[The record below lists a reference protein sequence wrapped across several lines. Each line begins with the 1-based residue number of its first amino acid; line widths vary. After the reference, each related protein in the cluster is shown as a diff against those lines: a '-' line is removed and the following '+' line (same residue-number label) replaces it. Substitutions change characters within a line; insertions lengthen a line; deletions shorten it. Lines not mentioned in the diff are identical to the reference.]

1 MVAAHSTGLNRKQ
14 RKELARRLRV
24 EDPGLSVMH
33 PHAAGIDVGNSAHY
47 VAVRPD
53 RDPHSVRRFE
63 CFTADLHRLA
73 DWLQECGVTTVAM
86 QSTGV
91 YWIPLYEI
99 LDARGLEV
107 YLVNARH
114 TKNLPGRK
122 SDVQESQW
130 LLKLHTYGLL
140 RNSFH
145 PPAEIR
151 IVRTYWRQRGDHVHA
166 VSTCIQRMQKA
177 LTQMNIQLANVI
189 SDLSGWTGQRI
200 VRAMLAGERDPD
212 TLAALS
218 HPGIHATRDTIAKSL
233 EGTWQPDLLFVLQQE
248 VAMYD
253 AYQARIAEC
262 DQALEQ
268 HLKGV
273 ADKVADAPPDGQH
286 SPVTSE
292 AQQRSG
298 PKRRRKAGSHAPQFD
313 LGREL
318 SRISGVDLTRIDG
331 IDVGGAQTVIS
342 EVGVDMTRWTTEAHF
357 ASWLGLCPDNRITGG
372 KVIRKGTRHVVNR
385 AATALRLAAT
395 TLLRSQSYL
404 GAQYRRLRGKLGT
417 PKAITAMAHK
427 LARLIYRLLKWGH
440 AYVDKGLRYYEE
452 RHREQ
457 QVQLLK
463 RRAAKLGLQLV
474 APDIA

>member
-1 MVAAHSTGLNRKQ
+1 MATIRTSALNRKQ
-14 RKELARRLRV
+14 RRELARRLQAA
-24 EDPGLSVMH
+24 DPGLDVMH
-33 PHAAGIDVGNSAHY
+33 PDAAGIDVGNSVHY

-53 RDPHSVRRFE
+53 RDPDSVRRFE
-63 CFTADLHRLA
+63 CFTTDLHRLA
-73 DWLQECGVTTVAM
+73 DWLVHCGVTTVAM

-91 YWIPLYEI
+91 YWIPLFEI
-99 LDARGLEV
+99 LEARGLEV

-122 SDVQESQW
+122 TDVQESQW

-145 PPAEIR
+145 PPAAIR

-200 VRAMLAGERDPD
+200 VRAILAGERDPH

-233 EGTWQPDLLFVLQQE
+233 EGTWQADLLFVLQQE

-253 AYQARIAEC
+253 AYQERIAEC
-262 DQALEQ
+262 DRELEH

-273 ADKVADAPPDGQH
+273 ADKVVDAAPDGEPSTPQA
-286 SPVTSE
+286 SRP
-292 AQQRSG
+292 SG

-313 LGREL
+313 LGWEL
-318 SRISGVDLTRIDG
+318 HRISGVDLTRIDG
-331 IDVGGAQTVIS
+331 IDVGVAQTIIS
-342 EVGVDMTRWTTEAHF
+342 EVGVDMTRWKTEAHF

-372 KVIRKGTRHVVNR
+372 KVIRKGTRHVINR

-404 GAQYRRLRGKLGT
+404 GAQYRRLRGKLGA

-427 LARLIYRLLKWGH
+427 LARLVYRMLTWGH
-440 AYVDKGLRYYEE
+440 EYVDKGLQYYEE
-452 RHREQ
+452 RHRQQ
-457 QVQLLK
+457 QVDLLK
-463 RRAAKLGLQLV
+463 KRAAKLHLQLV
-474 APDIA
+474 ESPDPA